1 MQPNVNLKLSV
12 SIREFVFPQDYSTII
27 ALWENAGDGIHVR
40 RSDEPA
46 EIQKKLQRDPDLFLL
61 AEYQG
66 EVIGS
71 VLGGFD
77 GRRGMMYH
85 LAVTPEHRERGV
97 ATLLV
102 EELERRL
109 RLKGCI
115 RYYLMVTKDNHA
127 AIQYYENH
135 GWELM
140 DLFTYAKDL

>member
-1 MQPNVNLKLSV
+1 MNLKLSV

-115 RYYLMVTKDNHA
+115 RYYLMVTKANLT
-127 AIQYYENH
+127 AIQYYEKR

-140 DLFTYAKDL
+140 DLYTYAKDL